1 MSRYSLI
8 HLIFNSV
15 STGSRGLSK
24 NGDHFICIVSR
35 RISNSLIP
43 TYATLE
49 KLSEEELVSVANSL
63 GVAGY

>member
-15 STGSRGLSK
+15 SVGSRGLNK
-24 NGDHFICIVSR
+24 NGDHLICLMPRGALRVS
-35 RISNSLIP
+35 NIP

-49 KLSEEELVSVANSL
+49 KLSEEDLVLIAKLV
-63 GVAGY
+63 GQED

>member
-15 STGSRGLSK
+15 SVGSRGLNK
-24 NGDHFICIVSR
+24 NGDHLVCLMSR
-35 RISNSLIP
+35 SALMISKIP

-49 KLSEEELVSVANSL
+49 KLSEDELISIEKLVRGRS
-63 GVAGY
+63 

>member
-8 HLIFNSV
+8 HLIFKSV
-15 STGSRGLSK
+15 SAGSRGLNK

-35 RISNSLIP
+35 QLSRGSMIP

-63 GVAGY
+63 GVSV